1 MGALLAKFRKNQD
14 TTHLLESLQE
24 QIESLEK
31 YTFNTQEQKKRFVG
45 NFLAVSIGVYVVA
58 FAIFYFVYFPSTW
71 RDRLLYSLPLFIF
84 PVVIIMLRYLLTWY
98 FQRKLNKNSTKL
110 CALRAEKKKIL
121 EQVMDK
127 ETYKVAVN
135 LLSRFADKSSSATRL
150 PFASPL
156 NRSLNVVSPQCKIM
170 QSTLGSA
177 PTTPNASL
185 SARAVLTSTSNAAL
199 TSDLSMT
206 TPTLSSSLF
215 SSQALDQQLRRRTPF
230 PIVNPNNKSI
240 FERLVDVLI
249 GDGPQD
255 RFAMICKL
263 CHGHNGMALKEEFE
277 YMTFRCIYCN
287 GLNPARKSRPIA
299 PRLSV
304 LPPTLTQESHA
315 STSTDSSSS
324 DDGLE
329 NRNFNESIQEEKK
342 FSAMDSD
349 NNNDSNSE
357 MNVSLPS
364 SRTNELENR
373 MRVIQSARQQM
384 RDELEQQL
392 RLRTRSE
399 TLASESSEKVEKR
412 EASD

>member
-14 TTHLLESLQE
+14 TSQLLESLQE

-58 FAIFYFVYFPSTW
+58 FAIFYFAYFPSTW
-71 RDRLLYSLPLFIF
+71 SDRLLYSLPLFIF

-135 LLSRFADKSSSATRL
+135 LLSRFADKSSNATRL

-170 QSTLGSA
+170 QGTLGST
-177 PTTPNASL
+177 PTTSNASL

-199 TSDLSMT
+199 TPDRSMLS
-206 TPTLSSSLF
+206 PTLPSLF

-240 FERLVDVLI
+240 FERLVEVLI

-255 RFAMICKL
+255 RFAMICKH

-287 GLNPARKSRPIA
+287 GLNPARKSRPTA

-304 LPPTLTQESHA
+304 LPPTLTQESHE

-329 NRNFNESIQEEKK
+329 NSNFNESIQEEKK
-342 FSAMDSD
+342 FSTMDSD

-364 SRTNELENR
+364 SRINELENR

-384 RDELEQQL
+384 CDELEQQL

-399 TLASESSEKVEKR
+399 TVASEPSEKVEKR

>member
-14 TTHLLESLQE
+14 TTQLLESLHE

-58 FAIFYFVYFPSTW
+58 FAIFYFAYFPSTW
-71 RDRLLYSLPLFIF
+71 SDRLLYSLPLFIF
-84 PVVIIMLRYLLTWY
+84 PVVIVMLRYLLTWY

-110 CALRAEKKKIL
+110 SALRAEKKKIL

-135 LLSRFADKSSSATRL
+135 LLLRFGDKSSSTTRL

-156 NRSLNVVSPQCKIM
+156 NRTLNVVSPQSKIM
-170 QSTLGSA
+170 QGTLV
-177 PTTPNASL
+177 PTPATPNASL
-185 SARAVLTSTSNAAL
+185 SARAVLTGASNAAL
-199 TSDLSMT
+199 TSDLSMIS
-206 TPTLSSSLF
+206 PTLSSSLF

-230 PIVNPNNKSI
+230 PIVNSNNKSI

-255 RFAMICKL
+255 RFAMICKQ

-304 LPPTLTQESHA
+304 LPPTLTQEPHE
-315 STSTDSSSS
+315 STSSDSSSS
-324 DDGLE
+324 DGLE
-329 NRNFNESIQEEKK
+329 NGDFNESIQEEKK
-342 FSAMDSD
+342 FTTMDSD

-357 MNVSLPS
+357 MNVSLSS

-373 MRVIQSARQQM
+373 MRDIQIRE
-384 RDELEQQL
+384 ELDQQL

-399 TLASESSEKVEKR
+399 RHERNETLASESSAKVEKR